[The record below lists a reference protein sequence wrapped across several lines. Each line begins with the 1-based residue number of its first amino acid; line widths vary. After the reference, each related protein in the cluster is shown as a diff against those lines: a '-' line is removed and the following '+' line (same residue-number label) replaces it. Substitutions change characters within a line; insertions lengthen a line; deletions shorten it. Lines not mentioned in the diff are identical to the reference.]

1 MRRAAES
8 RNIASLTEH
17 GRRAERTPT
26 GGEIMNA
33 RRLGSFLLALFLA
46 GATGCKVRVDKSS
59 DGDNVKIATPFGG
72 IAVNKDQTSA
82 AELGLPA
89 YPGAAMDTG
98 GDGNKSAKVDM
109 GFGAWRLR
117 VKVAHYTTT
126 DNRDQ
131 VAAFYRQA
139 LSAYGSVIECA
150 GDRSVGTTTATVEGL
165 TCDHSDHDP
174 TPRGNFSSDDLE
186 LKAGSPRHQHL
197 VVLKGGRHGATQ
209 FSLIALD
216 LPHGLDNQQKGT
228 N

>member
-1 MRRAAES
+1 
-8 RNIASLTEH
+8 
-17 GRRAERTPT
+17 
-26 GGEIMNA
+26 MNA
-33 RRLGSFLLALFLA
+33 RRLGFFLLAILLV
-46 GATGCKVRVDKSS
+46 GATGCKVRVDKSGE
-59 DGDNVKIATPFGG
+59 GDNVKIATPFGA

-89 YPGAAMDTG
+89 YPGAVVDTAN
-98 GDGNKSAKVDM
+98 DGNKSAKVDM
-109 GFGAWRLR
+109 GFGSWRLR
-117 VKVAHYTTT
+117 VKVAHYTTE

-131 VAAFYRQA
+131 VVAFYRQA
-139 LSAYGSVIECA
+139 LGAYGSVIECA

-174 TPRGNFSSDDLE
+174 APHGNLKSEDLE

-197 VVLKGGRHGATQ
+197 VVLKGGHHGPTQ

-216 LPHGLDNQQKGT
+216 LPHGFDSPQRGT